1 MSKKTFSTRQKG
13 RRSIQGRKTTPG
25 RLGKRPVEIPRTG
38 EKQRAGD
45 AQRRHA
51 GR

>member
-1 MSKKTFSTRQKG
+1 MSKTISTRQKG
-13 RRSIQGRKTTPG
+13 RRSLQGRKTTQG
-25 RLGKRPVEIPRTG
+25 RLGKRPVKIPRTD

-51 GR
+51 GP